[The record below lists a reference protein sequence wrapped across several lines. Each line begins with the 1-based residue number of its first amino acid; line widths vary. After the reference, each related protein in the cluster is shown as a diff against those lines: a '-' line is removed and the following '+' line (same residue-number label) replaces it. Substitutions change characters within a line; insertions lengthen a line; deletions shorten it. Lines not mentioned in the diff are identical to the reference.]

1 MTHRPSAIEQ
11 VLSSEVERLRD
22 EHELSILNQIL
33 QRLSKKDV
41 SEQERLQCYMRHK
54 WRLNHKPNSLRNSL
68 KAIELFLIFYA
79 SLGKSRLED
88 IVREDLE
95 AFVEN
100 EQDRGTKITCASTR
114 LMYLS
119 RFLGFLVEEDV
130 IPGRL

>member
-1 MTHRPSAIEQ
+1 MTHRTSAIEQ

-119 RFLGFLVEEDV
+119 GFLGFLVEEDV

>member
-1 MTHRPSAIEQ
+1 
-11 VLSSEVERLRD
+11 
-22 EHELSILNQIL
+22 
-33 QRLSKKDV
+33 
-41 SEQERLQCYMRHK
+41 MRHK

-100 EQDRGTKITCASTR
+100 EQDRGTKITSASTR
-114 LMYLS
+114 LMYLPG
-119 RFLGFLVEEDV
+119 FLWFLVEEDV
-130 IPGRL
+130 IPG